1 MLKELS
7 IELMTALF
15 QIMFSLSTGL
25 SNTELLDD
33 SLVPLINNL
42 STAIKPIGYAL
53 LAVFAVLELV
63 QLSERMG
70 NINGFAGTGLV
81 IEVLIKVILCKVVV
95 DNSTEICQFIIS
107 IADEASRGI
116 SHENPEIITRSE
128 VAEYINRIYP
138 SGFFDIL
145 GQLAMFLIIIV
156 FCFLSV
162 ICMGMVYVV
171 FIARVIEM
179 YAYSA
184 ISPIPLSTCLSK
196 NLNVAPNFIKNVLA
210 VGLQGTLLILLVKIF
225 NILILNELGG
235 IINGTVTTGIFSF
248 IISGSS
254 SFAQCLQLLITTVFM
269 SILML
274 VCTFQTQKWA
284 KSICHAM

>member
-171 FIARVIEM
+171 FISRVIEM

-225 NILILNELGG
+225 NILILKELGG
-235 IINGTVTTGIFSF
+235 IIDGTVTTGIFSF

>member
-1 MLKELS
+1 MMKDMS
-7 IELMTALF
+7 IDLMTALF
-15 QIMFSLSTGL
+15 QIMFNLSTGL

-33 SLVPLINNL
+33 SLVPLISNL

-53 LAVFAVLELV
+53 LAIFAVLELV

-107 IADEASRGI
+107 IADEASRNI
-116 SHENPEIITRSE
+116 ADVNPGIITRAE
-128 VAEYINRIYP
+128 VAEYIDRIYP
-138 SGFFDIL
+138 SGIFDVL
-145 GQLAMFLIIIV
+145 GKVSMFLIISV
-156 FCFLSV
+156 FCFLSL
-162 ICMGMVYVV
+162 ICMAIVYVV
-171 FIARVIEM
+171 FMARVIEI

-196 NLNVAPNFIKNVLA
+196 SLNVAPNFIKNLLA

-225 NILILNELGG
+225 NILILDEIGG
-235 IINGTVTTGIFSF
+235 IMNSTGGTRLFSF
-248 IISGSS
+248 IIGGSS
-254 SFAQCLQLLITTVFM
+254 SFAQCMQLLITTVFM